1 MPTETM
7 TVTVT
12 ATATATVKAKATAT
26 ATATS
31 RRIKSK
37 HHCRQ
42 IEFGQRARKS
52 VLGRFI
58 VMKKIRR
65 KNPREPSRKS
75 GPVDSDTLVLHPLP
89 LALRHNSPTCVSCD
103 RGGFTADSV
112 RAL

>member
-1 MPTETM
+1 MRTRLFDDRKIEDSSKGEDRERRTMPTETM

-31 RRIKSK
+31 RRIKS
-37 HHCRQ
+37 
-42 IEFGQRARKS
+42 
-52 VLGRFI
+52 
-58 VMKKIRR
+58 
-65 KNPREPSRKS
+65 
-75 GPVDSDTLVLHPLP
+75 PVDSDTLVLHPLP
-89 LALRHNSPTCVSCD
+89 LALRHNSRTCVSCD